1 MTNKLF
7 KILLS
12 MVIIGCVL
20 CSSFSVFAEEST
32 LDYEINIQPNLP
44 TTEATE
50 PETEEPATEEETQ
63 ETVTTTEATTK
74 PVEKP
79 TKKPD
84 DDGNNDNNNNN
95 NGNSGQNANAGADR
109 PPVTAERTT
118 EEQTTEEVLPEGA
131 FYVYLQLNN
140 GTKVMKTL
148 MEKEG
153 LVPEPDEPK
162 RKGFLFEGWYSDE
175 DYKTPWNFF
184 TDYASKEMTIYAK
197 WVADPGTVVYDI
209 TVVQGEGGTIHVNPQ
224 KASKGEPVTITI
236 IPDEGKRL
244 VAGSLLVNG
253 EPTDILSF
261 VMPKGKVTIT
271 ASFENIPEIQDD
283 DNDKKSPVP
292 VIVAVLLG
300 IIGIAIVVV
309 VIINKRRNDM
319 LLNYDPD
326 EVVEDDDDDGWI
338 DESIVVEDGFKEG
351 KIVKENVIPDFGT
364 PEDELIEEPNSNP
377 DYFDEE

>member
-7 KILLS
+7 KIFFS
-12 MVIIGCVL
+12 VVIIGCVL
-20 CSSFSVFAEEST
+20 CSSFSAFAEEST

-44 TTEATE
+44 TTEVTE
-50 PETEEPATEEETQ
+50 PETEEPTTEEETQ
-63 ETVTTTEATTK
+63 ETITTTEATTK

-84 DDGNNDNNNNN
+84 NGGNDNNNSNPE
-95 NGNSGQNANAGADR
+95 QNVNAGADR
-109 PPVTAERTT
+109 PVVTEARTT

-153 LVPEPDEPK
+153 LVPEPSEPE

-175 DYKTPWNFF
+175 NFKTSWNFF
-184 TDYASKEMTIYAK
+184 TDYAKKEMTIYAK

-209 TVVQGEGGTIHVNPQ
+209 TVVQGEGGTIQVNPK
-224 KASKGEPVTITI
+224 KASKGEPVTITV

-261 VMPKGKVTIT
+261 VMPKGKVTVT
-271 ASFENIPEIQDD
+271 ASFEDIPENQDN

-292 VIVAVLLG
+292 VIVAVLLV
-300 IIGIAIVVV
+300 IIVIAIVVV
-309 VIINKRRNDM
+309 VVINKRRNDM

-326 EVVEDDDDDGWI
+326 EVVEDEDDDDGWI